1 MDLMYI
7 AHPSM
12 VEDFRIMLATVKILF
27 LPESTEGVGEGAVTA
42 MEETVA
48 VQEKNIEFAQA
59 ILKEENGQGKTD
71 G

>member
-1 MDLMYI
+1 MYI
-7 AHPSM
+7 AHPGM

-42 MEETVA
+42 MEEAVA
-48 VQEKNIEFAQA
+48 VQEENTILVQAGLIE
-59 ILKEENGQGKTD
+59 KDRQGKID